1 MRIGVFVCWCGS
13 NIGGVVDVPRV
24 AAQAAGFPHVVHS
37 VDYKYTCSEPG
48 QKMIV
53 EAIKKH
59 NLDRVVVASCSPR
72 LHEPTFRKTISRAGL
87 NPYLLEMVNIREQCS
102 WVHAKEPDKAT
113 AKAID
118 LVRMAVAK
126 AARLEP
132 LFEGAI
138 PVTKKALVIGG
149 GIAGIQAA
157 LDIADAGHKVIIVE
171 REPTIGGKMVMLD
184 KTFPTLD
191 CSACISTPKMVAVAQ
206 HPNIELL
213 TYAEVTSVSGYIGN
227 FSVTIKQKARYVDH
241 NKCTGCGTCW
251 EKCPK
256 KVPSEFNQYLGNRK
270 AIYIPF
276 PQAVP
281 NKPVIDGLNCRRLNE
296 QKCGVCAKVCAAE
309 AINYEDQDK
318 YREIEIGAIVM
329 ATGYDLFDWA
339 QAYGEYGY
347 GKYADV
353 ITGLQFER
361 MVNAS
366 GPTDGKIVRPSDGRE
381 PQNVVFI
388 KCVGSRDEAKGKS
401 YCSRA
406 CCMYTAKHAHQV
418 LEKISGSRAFVF
430 YMDVR
435 APGKAYEEF
444 YQHTVNEGA
453 RYIRGRVSKIS
464 RLGDKLLVKGADTL
478 LGCQVEIEADLVV
491 LATAMVPALNSRE
504 LARTVG
510 FTTDQNGFFQE
521 AHPKLRPVEA
531 NTAGIFLAGTCQGP
545 KDIPDTVAQASAAA
559 VKVCTLLNKQEIAT
573 NPMIAEVKEALCQ
586 GCMLCQNV
594 CPFQAIETKTI
605 SSKVHGQ
612 VKTQTVAQV
621 NSGLC
626 QGCGSCTAS
635 CRSGAIN
642 LRGFSNEQIASAI
655 ETYLKNPTL
664 FEEQIADK

>member
-1 MRIGVFVCWCGS
+1 MRIGVFICWCGS

-24 AAQAAGFPHVVHS
+24 AAQAAHFPYVAHS

-48 QKMIV
+48 QNMIV
-53 EAIKKH
+53 NAIKEH

-72 LHEPTFRKTISRAGL
+72 LHELTFRNTIARAGL

-102 WVHAKEPDKAT
+102 WVHAKEPEKAT

-132 LFEGAI
+132 LFEDAI

-157 LDIADAGHKVIIVE
+157 LDIADAGHKVVLVE

-213 TYAEVTSVSGYIGN
+213 TYSEVTEVSGYIGN
-227 FSVTIKQKARYVDH
+227 FTVTVKQKARYVDH
-241 NKCTGCGTCW
+241 TKCTGCGTCW

-256 KVPSEFNQYLGNRK
+256 KVPSEFNQYMSERK

-281 NKPVIDGLNCRRLNE
+281 NKPCIDADNCRLLNG
-296 QKCGVCAKVCAAE
+296 QKCGVCAKVCAAQ
-309 AINYEDQDK
+309 AINYEDRDE
-318 YREIEIGAIVM
+318 YRQVEVGAIVM

-339 QAYGEYGY
+339 KAYGEYGY
-347 GKYADV
+347 GKLDNV
-353 ITGLQFER
+353 ITSLQFER
-361 MVNAS
+361 LVNAS
-366 GPTDGKIVRPSDGRE
+366 GPTDGKIVRPSDGKE

-388 KCVGSRDEAKGKS
+388 KCVGSRDEAKGKA

-418 LEKISGSRAFVF
+418 MEKIPGSRVFVF

-444 YQHTVNEGA
+444 YQRTVNEGA

-464 RLGDKLLVKGADTL
+464 RKGDKLLVKGADTL
-478 LGCQVEIEADLVV
+478 LGAQVEIEADLVV
-491 LATAMVPALNSRE
+491 LATAMVPSRYSRE

-510 FTTDQNGFFQE
+510 FTTDQDGFYQE
-521 AHPKLRPVEA
+521 AHPKLRPVET
-531 NTAGIFLAGTCQGP
+531 NTGGIFLAGVCQGP
-545 KDIPDTVAQASAAA
+545 KDIPDTVSQAGAAA
-559 VKVCTLLNKQEIAT
+559 MKVCTLLNKQQIAT
-573 NPMIAEVKEALCQ
+573 NPMIAQVNESLCQ
-586 GCMLCQNV
+586 GCLLCRDV
-594 CPFQAIETKTI
+594 CPFNAIEIKEVTDRAGGRTK
-605 SSKVHGQ
+605 Q
-612 VKTQTVAQV
+612 VARV

-635 CRSGAIN
+635 CRSGAID
-642 LRGFSNEQIASAI
+642 LKGFSNEQVQSAI
-655 ETYLKNPTL
+655 KTFLAHN
-664 FEEQIADK
+664 